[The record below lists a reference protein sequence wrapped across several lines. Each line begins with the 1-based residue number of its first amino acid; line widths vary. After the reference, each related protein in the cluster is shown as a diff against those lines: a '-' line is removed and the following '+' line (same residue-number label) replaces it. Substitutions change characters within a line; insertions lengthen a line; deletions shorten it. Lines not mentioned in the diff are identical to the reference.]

1 MIRSS
6 NLRWRWKK
14 SRLKT
19 NTVSECRFLF
29 GHCAARAED
38 TKHNV
43 YVHFRDG
50 ALGRLDCAMGRND
63 LGSRPENRP
72 AAPAFCRPD
81 AAHGEAD
88 WATLKACSFCI
99 FQTVPVYQARRHSN
113 RYECALENGDMKT
126 LGFIGWRGMVGSV
139 LMARMRE
146 ENDFALFEPLFFSTS
161 DAGGAA
167 PAFAAHSEPRLFDAY
182 DISGAAGGGLER
194 LLD

>member
-1 MIRSS
+1 MRGVWPTKSWRGRPIFWSGFEVISS
-6 NLRWRWKK
+6 
-14 SRLKT
+14 
-19 NTVSECRFLF
+19 
-29 GHCAARAED
+29 HCAIQPTERAED

-99 FQTVPVYQARRHSN
+99 FPDRSCLQGAPKCEPV
-113 RYECALENGDMKT
+113 
-126 LGFIGWRGMVGSV
+126 
-139 LMARMRE
+139 RMR
-146 ENDFALFEPLFFSTS
+146 FAK
-161 DAGGAA
+161 
-167 PAFAAHSEPRLFDAY
+167 R
-182 DISGAAGGGLER
+182 
-194 LLD
+194 

>member
-19 NTVSECRFLF
+19 NTLSECRFLF

-63 LGSRPENRP
+63 LGSRPEKRP

-88 WATLKACSFCI
+88 STTIKACSFCI
-99 FQTVPVYQARRHSN
+99 IPDRSCLQGAPKCEPVRMRFTKRGYENPWLHWLARHGGFSADGPPARR
-113 RYECALENGDMKT
+113 E
-126 LGFIGWRGMVGSV
+126 
-139 LMARMRE
+139 
-146 ENDFALFEPLFFSTS
+146 
-161 DAGGAA
+161 
-167 PAFAAHSEPRLFDAY
+167 
-182 DISGAAGGGLER
+182 
-194 LLD
+194 